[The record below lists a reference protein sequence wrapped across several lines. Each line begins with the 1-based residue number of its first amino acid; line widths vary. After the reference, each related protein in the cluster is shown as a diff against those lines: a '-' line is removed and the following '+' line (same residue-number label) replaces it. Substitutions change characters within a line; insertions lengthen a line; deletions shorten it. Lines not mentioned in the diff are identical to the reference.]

1 MQERLHGDVDD
12 LRGHDARGAE
22 VEIVAQHDQAQ
33 LEIGQ
38 VLAGQGIAQLRV
50 HAAQEFVQ
58 AAPEIHFSILPVLVP
73 SAIYVSWTLCVC
85 GDVMRVRTFV
95 QTWAAFPAA
104 TRFGGSTPHGRTP
117 VAAH

>member
-1 MQERLHGDVDD
+1 
-12 LRGHDARGAE
+12 

-58 AAPEIHFSILPVLVP
+58 TAPEIHFPILPV
-73 SAIYVSWTLCVC
+73 
-85 GDVMRVRTFV
+85 
-95 QTWAAFPAA
+95 
-104 TRFGGSTPHGRTP
+104 
-117 VAAH
+117 